1 MRQSSA
7 PKVKVS
13 VVAPALMR
21 EGVSLPITVSVEP
34 ADVEAASI
42 MVALAEYGVT
52 ALSASVDGPEFN
64 LSPAAPQET
73 QWVNE
78 QSLTWTWVASAKTT
92 GTQTLRVSLIARGKP
107 EWSEEIV
114 EGQIWS
120 GLVQVTVEGQSGG
133 GFNLGDLDL
142 LAPLNT
148 LAGLGLTFPWIYDQ
162 VKKRRQK
169 KQIVRQAEAGGEAGP
184 VEEG

>member
-1 MRQSSA
+1 
-7 PKVKVS
+7 
-13 VVAPALMR
+13 
-21 EGVSLPITVSVEP
+21 
-34 ADVEAASI
+34 
-42 MVALAEYGVT
+42 
-52 ALSASVDGPEFN
+52 
-64 LSPAAPQET
+64 
-73 QWVNE
+73 
-78 QSLTWTWVASAKTT
+78 
-92 GTQTLRVSLIARGKP
+92 
-107 EWSEEIV
+107 V

-169 KQIVRQAEAGGEAGP
+169 KQIVRQAEAGGEAGA